1 MLQIKLERKKER
13 GALTERSAGINGKIR
28 EGSAD
33 INGKITEGSADINM
47 KITEG
52 SADVNGKITEG
63 SADIKGKITEGSAD
77 ANGKTTEQTLDI
89 NANVVNTLGNCFFC
103 GQATSLL
110 CRFCQGVYY
119 CSEVTQR
126 HGANKCYEHSS
137 FRNTWEYTDPLNF
150 SIVILLL

>member
-1 MLQIKLERKKER
+1 MLQIKLERRKER
-13 GALTERSAGINGKIR
+13 GALTERSADIDGKKTEGSTDNNGKIT
-28 EGSAD
+28 EGSTD
-33 INGKITEGSADINM
+33 INGKITEGSADIN
-47 KITEG
+47 
-52 SADVNGKITEG
+52 
-63 SADIKGKITEGSAD
+63 
-77 ANGKTTEQTLDI
+77 GKTSEQTLDI

-103 GQATSLL
+103 GQATFLL

>member
-52 SADVNGKITEG
+52 SADVNGKTREG
-63 SADIKGKITEGSAD
+63 SADIH
-77 ANGKTTEQTLDI
+77 GKTTEPTLDI